1 MIKMDELAVADMT
14 NGEFV
19 RAFKVFASQ
28 NEKACDSKEAAVA
41 FIANFSENFTSFI
54 DQHLEIDEEAIDEH
68 VDKIIAAGP
77 AKIVKP
83 ATASLYEM
91 IHRIK
96 ESEEVSA
103 LKAAAAVE
111 RAAKKAKKEAVKAAK
126 KIAEDKA
133 KEAGKVVEEMARKAG
148 CEIKN
153 NSNT

>member
-1 MIKMDELAVADMT
+1 
-14 NGEFV
+14 
-19 RAFKVFASQ
+19 
-28 NEKACDSKEAAVA
+28 VA
-41 FIANFSENFTSFI
+41 FIANFNENFSRFI
-54 DQHLEIDEEAIDEH
+54 DQSFEIDEETIVGINEH

-83 ATASLYEM
+83 ATGSLHEM

-126 KIAEDKA
+126 KIAEEKA
-133 KEAGKVVEEMARKAG
+133 KEAGKVVEEMAQKAD